1 MAAYFNLTLDTIA
14 PSGLTLTI
22 NDGQSIVTSTAV
34 TLGISVSD
42 ANTTG
47 YSIKIYGDV
56 GSGLTE
62 EDASWEPYASSKSIT
77 LKNGDGMKTVKAKVK
92 DDVGNVSSEATVS
105 VLLDTTVPV
114 VTISSG
120 PDRTKISTVSGYDT
134 ATFSFT
140 SDSDFTEYKVK
151 IVPSTSSTHDTGTQI
166 GTTNGS
172 TNMSGS
178 GNFSADTPISCTIK
192 GADLSAAVSG
202 VNAAYVVKVFVKDTS
217 GLWSV

>member
-1 MAAYFNLTLDTIA
+1 MASYFNLTLDTIA

-22 NDGQSIVTSTAV
+22 NGGQSVVTSTAV

-42 ANTTG
+42 TNTTG

-62 EDASWEPYASSKSIT
+62 AGASWESYASSKSIT
-77 LKNGDGMKTVKAKVK
+77 LKSGDGVKTVKAKVK

-134 ATFSFT
+134 AAFSFI

-178 GNFSADTPISCTIK
+178 GSFSADTPISCTIN

-217 GLWSV
+217 GWWSV

>member
-1 MAAYFNLTLDTIA
+1 MASYFNLTLDTIA
-14 PSGLTLTI
+14 PSGLVLTI
-22 NDGQSIVTSTAV
+22 NGGVSTVTSASV

-42 ANTTG
+42 GNTAG
-47 YSIKIYGDV
+47 YSMLIYGDV
-56 GSGLTE
+56 DDGLTE
-62 EDASWEPYASSKSIT
+62 AQASWEAFAASKSIT
-77 LKNGDGMKTVKAKVK
+77 LKSGDGMKTVKAKVR
-92 DDVGNVSSEATVS
+92 DDVGNVSSEATVT
-105 VLLDTTVPV
+105 VLLDTTAPI

-120 PDRTKISTVSGYDT
+120 PDRAKISTVSGYDT
-134 ATFSFT
+134 AAFSFT

-178 GNFSADTPISCTIK
+178 GSFSANTPISCTIK

-202 VNAAYVVKVFVKDTS
+202 VNAAYIVKVFVKDTS

>member
-1 MAAYFNLTLDTIA
+1 MASYFNLTLDTLA
-14 PSGLTLTI
+14 PSGLALTI
-22 NDGQSIVTSTAV
+22 NGGQTVVTSSSV
-34 TLGISVSD
+34 TLGLSVSD
-42 ANTTG
+42 GSTSG
-47 YSIKIYGDV
+47 YSMLIYGDV
-56 GSGLTE
+56 DDGLTE
-62 EDASWEPYASSKSIT
+62 AQASWEAFAASKSIT
-77 LKNGDGMKTVKAKVK
+77 LKSGDGSKTVKAKVK
-92 DDVGNVSSEATVS
+92 DDVGNVSSEATVT
-105 VLLDTTVPV
+105 VTLDTTVPV
-114 VTISSG
+114 ITISAG
-120 PDRTKISTVSGYDT
+120 PDKSKISTVSGYDT
-134 ATFSFT
+134 AAFSFT

-178 GNFSADTPISCTIK
+178 GSFSASTPISCTIK

>member
-1 MAAYFNLTLDTIA
+1 MASYFNLALDTLA
-14 PSGLTLTI
+14 PSGLVLKI
-22 NDGQSIVTSTAV
+22 NGGVSTVTSASV

-42 ANTTG
+42 GNTAG
-47 YSIKIYGDV
+47 YSMLIYGDV
-56 GSGLTE
+56 DDGLTE
-62 EDASWEPYASSKSIT
+62 AQASWEALRLSKSIT
-77 LKNGDGMKTVKAKVK
+77 LKSGDGMKTVKAKVR
-92 DDVGNVSSEATVS
+92 DDVGNVSSGATVS

-120 PDRTKISTVSGYDT
+120 PDRSKVSTVSGYDT
-134 ATFSFT
+134 VAFSFT
-140 SDSDFTEYKVK
+140 SDSDFTEYKIK

-178 GNFSADTPISCTIK
+178 GSFSASTPISCTIN

>member
-1 MAAYFNLTLDTIA
+1 MASYFNLTLDTLA
-14 PSGLTLTI
+14 PSGLVLTI
-22 NDGQSIVTSTAV
+22 NGGASTVTSASA

-42 ANTTG
+42 GNTAG
-47 YSIKIYGDV
+47 YSMLIYGDIDD
-56 GSGLTE
+56 GLTE
-62 EDASWEPYASSKSIT
+62 AQASWEAFATSKSIT
-77 LKNGDGMKTVKAKVK
+77 LTSGDGSKTVKAKVK
-92 DDVGNVSSEATVS
+92 DDVGNVSAEATVT

-114 VTISSG
+114 VTISAG
-120 PDRTKISTVSGYDT
+120 PDYTKISTVAGHDT
-134 ATFSFT
+134 CTFSFQA
-140 SDSDFTEYKVK
+140 DSDFTEYKVK
-151 IVPSTSSTHDTGTQI
+151 VVTSTGAQHSTGTQI

-178 GNFSADTPISCTIK
+178 GSFAANTPIQCTIK

>member
-1 MAAYFNLTLDTIA
+1 MAAYFTLTLDTLA

-22 NDGQSIVTSTAV
+22 NGGVTTVTSTSV

-42 ANTTG
+42 PDTTG
-47 YSIKIYGDV
+47 YSMLIYGDV

-62 EDASWEPYASSKSIT
+62 GTATWESFASSKSIT
-77 LKNGDGMKTVKAKVK
+77 LTSGDGSKTVKAKVK
-92 DDVGNVSSEATVS
+92 DDVGNVSAEATVT

-114 VTISSG
+114 VTISAG
-120 PDRTKISTVSGYDT
+120 PDYTKISTVAGHDT
-134 ATFSFT
+134 CTFSFQA
-140 SDSDFTEYKVK
+140 DSDFTEYKVK
-151 IVPSTSSTHDTGTQI
+151 VVTATGAQHSTGTQI

-178 GNFSADTPISCTIK
+178 GSFSANTPIQCTIK
-192 GADLSAAVSG
+192 GADLSTAVSG
-202 VNAAYVVKVFVKDTS
+202 VNQAHIIKVFVKDTS

>member
-1 MAAYFNLTLDTIA
+1 MAAYFNLTLDTLA
-14 PSGLTLTI
+14 PSGLALTI
-22 NDGQSIVTSTAV
+22 NGGQTVVTSSSV
-34 TLGISVSD
+34 TLGLSVSD
-42 ANTTG
+42 GSTSG
-47 YSIKIYGDV
+47 YSMLIYGDV
-56 GSGLTE
+56 DDGLTE
-62 EDASWEPYASSKSIT
+62 AQASWEAFAATKSIT
-77 LKNGDGMKTVKAKVK
+77 LKSGDGSKTVRAKVK
-92 DDVGNVSSEATVS
+92 DDVGNVSSEETVT
-105 VLLDTTVPV
+105 VTLDTTVPV
-114 VTISSG
+114 ITISAG
-120 PDRTKISTVSGYDT
+120 PDKSKISTVSGYDI
-134 ATFSFT
+134 AAFSFT

-178 GNFSADTPISCTIK
+178 GSFSADTPISCTIK

>member
-1 MAAYFNLTLDTIA
+1 MASYFNLTLDTLA
-14 PSGLTLTI
+14 PSGLVLTI
-22 NDGQSIVTSTAV
+22 NGGVSTVTSAGA

-42 ANTTG
+42 GNTAG
-47 YSIKIYGDV
+47 YSMLIYGDV

-62 EDASWEPYASSKSIT
+62 GTATWEAFSATKAIT
-77 LKNGDGMKTVKAKVK
+77 LKSGDGSKTIKAKVK
-92 DDVGNVSSEATVS
+92 DDVGNVSSEATVT
-105 VLLDTTVPV
+105 VTLDTTVPV
-114 VTISSG
+114 ITISAG
-120 PDRTKISTVSGYDT
+120 PDKSKISTVSGYDT
-134 ATFSFT
+134 AAFSFT

-178 GNFSADTPISCTIK
+178 GSFSASTPISCTIK

>member
-1 MAAYFNLTLDTIA
+1 MASYFNLTLDTLA
-14 PSGLTLTI
+14 PSGLVLTI
-22 NDGQSIVTSTAV
+22 NGGVSTVTSASV

-42 ANTTG
+42 GNTAG
-47 YSIKIYGDV
+47 YSMLIYGDV
-56 GSGLTE
+56 DDGLTE
-62 EDASWEPYASSKSIT
+62 AQASWEAFAASKSIT
-77 LKNGDGMKTVKAKVK
+77 IKSGDGMKTVKAKVR

-120 PDRTKISTVSGYDT
+120 PDRSKVSTVSGYDT
-134 ATFSFT
+134 VAFSFT
-140 SDSDFTEYKVK
+140 SDSDFTEYKIK

-178 GNFSADTPISCTIK
+178 GSFPASTPISCTIK